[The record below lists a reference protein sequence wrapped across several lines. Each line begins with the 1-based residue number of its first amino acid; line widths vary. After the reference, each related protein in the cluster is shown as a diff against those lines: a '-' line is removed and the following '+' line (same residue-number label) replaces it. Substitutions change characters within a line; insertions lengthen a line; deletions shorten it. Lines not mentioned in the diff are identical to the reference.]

1 MKKEIVIDS
10 FNPYSQLY
18 PNRRLVD
25 KGTLELIKYLRIEG
39 YNVIVKPE
47 NDQPV
52 QYIFK
57 KGFHDFFTDP
67 VYMYLTSSAT
77 AIITTLVANSF
88 QKIIDK
94 WGNNKTNTNDNR
106 NNIIIINNSTHETI
120 NFLNKHIPRN
130 EIADKR
136 RKVKKKIQGFTK
148 CFSKVSPYPEL
159 PTPIFLEHKP
169 QIVGWGRVN
178 VNHEGLVIEK
188 SIIVDKNVRKKIRN
202 GKIKGASVTGISEKS
217 ICSICKSNYVECN
230 HIAGDF
236 YNNIICGNELV
247 ESTLVEVSLVSVPI
261 NEKCIIQML

>member
-25 KGTLELIKYLRIEG
+25 KSTLELIKYLRIEG
-39 YNVIVKPE
+39 YSITVKPD
-47 NDQPV
+47 NGQPI

-57 KGFHDFFTDP
+57 KGFHELFTNP

-77 AIITTLVANSF
+77 AVITTLVANSF

-94 WGNNKTNTNDNR
+94 WGNGKTNTNE
-106 NNIIIINNSTHETI
+106 NNIIIINNNTNETI
-120 NFLNKHIPRN
+120 NFLHNHIPRN
-130 EIADKR
+130 EITDKR
-136 RKVKKKIQGFTK
+136 KKVKKQVQGYTK
-148 CFSKVSPYPEL
+148 CFSQVSPYPDL

-178 VNHEGLVIEK
+178 VNNEGLIIEE
-188 SIIVDKNVRKKIRN
+188 SIIVDKNARKKIKS

-217 ICSICKSNYVECN
+217 VCSICKSDYVECN
-230 HIAGDF
+230 HIAGDI
-236 YNNIICGNELV
+236 YNNVICANELH
-247 ESTLVEVSLVSVPI
+247 ESTLVEVSLVRIPI

>member
-1 MKKEIVIDS
+1 MKKEILIDS

-39 YNVIVKPE
+39 YNVVVKPE
-47 NDQPV
+47 NNQPL

-67 VYMYLTSSAT
+67 VYMYVTGSAT

-94 WGNNKTNTNDNR
+94 WGKGNDNRNR

-120 NFLNKHIPRN
+120 NFLNKHIPRT
-130 EIADKR
+130 EIDDKR
-136 RKVKKKIQGFTK
+136 KKVKKKTQGFKT
-148 CFSKVSPYPEL
+148 CFSKVTPYPEL

-169 QIVGWGRVN
+169 QIVGWGKVS
-178 VNHEGLVIEK
+178 VDQEGLIIEK
-188 SIIVDKNVRKKIRN
+188 SIIIDKNARRKIKS

-217 ICSICKSNYVECN
+217 ICSICKSDYVECN
-230 HIAGDF
+230 HIAGEF
-236 YNNIICGNELV
+236 YNNISCSNELH

>member
-1 MKKEIVIDS
+1 MKKEIMIDS

-57 KGFHDFFTDP
+57 KGFHEFFADP
-67 VYMYLTSSAT
+67 VYMYFTGAATS
-77 AIITTLVANSF
+77 IITTLVTNSI

-94 WGNNKTNTNDNR
+94 WRNGNTNTNT

-148 CFSKVSPYPEL
+148 CFSKVSPFPEL

-169 QIVGWGRVN
+169 MIVGWGRLN
-178 VNHEGLVIEK
+178 VNNEGLVIEK
-188 SIIVDKNVRKKIRN
+188 SIIIDKNVRKKIKS

-217 ICSICKSNYVECN
+217 ICNICKSNYVECN
-230 HIAGDF
+230 HIAGDI
-236 YNNIICGNELV
+236 YNNIICANELHD
-247 ESTLVEVSLVSVPI
+247 STFVEVSLVNIPI